1 MFRQLETLIEAS
13 RILAQNS
20 FTDDGRG
27 YKTIIIEIII
37 LGKVWE

>member
-13 RILAQNS
+13 RTLAQNS
-20 FTDDGRG
+20 FIDNGREH
-27 YKTIIIEIII
+27 KTIIIEIII